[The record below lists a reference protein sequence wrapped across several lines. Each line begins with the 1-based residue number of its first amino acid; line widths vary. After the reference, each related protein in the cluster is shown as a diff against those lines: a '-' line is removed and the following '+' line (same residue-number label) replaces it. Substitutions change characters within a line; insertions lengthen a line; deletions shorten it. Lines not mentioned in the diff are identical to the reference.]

1 MKNLERKKFKR
12 LGINFLI
19 LIVFIS
25 QMLIVTGQSF
35 SKSFLE
41 SKLPLSYIMDTYLFI
56 SLLINPILIS
66 SLVKKA
72 IEIEEKNK
80 MWNIEIS
87 LGEKVNYI
95 LLDKF
100 KNLSLKLFLLQIIEA
115 ISFIF
120 LAMKSKNFTFN
131 NEMIL
136 RFLLVNLS
144 SLIINLFFLGLFM
157 IIEMK
162 TKKVYTLSFI
172 SIVGALTGVITMLTS
187 ENFSLV
193 NPFAWMAS
201 LLNISYV
208 KEGDKFIQVLN
219 PINFYT
225 LIIALIF
232 LVASLFYIK
241 TMKSYNLYKD

>member
-41 SKLPLSYIMDTYLFI
+41 SKVPLSYIMDTYLFI

-66 SLVKKA
+66 SLVKKVL
-72 IEIEEKNK
+72 EIEEKNK
-80 MWNIEIS
+80 MWNMQII
-87 LGEKVNYI
+87 LGEKVNSI
-95 LLDKF
+95 LLNKF
-100 KNLSLKLFLLQIIEA
+100 KNLSLRLIFLQIIEA
-115 ISFIF
+115 LTFII
-120 LAMKSKNFTFN
+120 LAMKSKNFIIN
-131 NEMIL
+131 NEIIL
-136 RFLLVNLS
+136 RFLVVNLS
-144 SLIINLFFLGLFM
+144 SLIINLFFLGFFM

-172 SIVGALTGVITMLTS
+172 SIVGGLTGVITMLTS
-187 ENFSLV
+187 EILSFI

-208 KEGDKFIQVLN
+208 KEGDKFVQVLN

-232 LVASLFYIK
+232 LIASIYYIK

>member
-1 MKNLERKKFKR
+1 MKNLERKKYKR

-19 LIVFIS
+19 IIVFIS
-25 QMLIVTGQSF
+25 QMLIVTGASF
-35 SKSFLE
+35 SKSFLA
-41 SKLPLSYIMDTYLFI
+41 SKIPLAYIMDTYLFI

-66 SLVKKA
+66 SLVKKV

-120 LAMKSKNFTFN
+120 LAMKSKNFTIN

-144 SLIINLFFLGLFM
+144 ALTINLFFLGFFM

-172 SIVGALTGVITMLTS
+172 SIVGSLTGVITMLTS
-187 ENFSLV
+187 EILSLV

-232 LVASLFYIK
+232 LIASIYYIK

>member
-41 SKLPLSYIMDTYLFI
+41 SKVPLSYIMDTYLFI

-66 SLVKKA
+66 SLVKKVL
-72 IEIEEKNK
+72 EIEEKNK
-80 MWNIEIS
+80 MWQMQII

-120 LAMKSKNFTFN
+120 LAMKSKNFIIN

-136 RFLLVNLS
+136 RFLVVNLS
-144 SLIINLFFLGLFM
+144 SLIINLFFLGFFM

-162 TKKVYTLSFI
+162 AKKVYTLSFI
-172 SIVGALTGVITMLTS
+172 SIVGGLTGVITMLTS
-187 ENFSLV
+187 EIFSLV

-232 LVASLFYIK
+232 LVASIFYIK
-241 TMKSYNLYKD
+241 KMKSYNLYKD

>member
-1 MKNLERKKFKR
+1 MKNLERKKYKR

-66 SLVKKA
+66 SLVKKVL
-72 IEIEEKNK
+72 EIEEKNK
-80 MWNIEIS
+80 MWQMQII

-95 LLDKF
+95 LLNKF

-120 LAMKSKNFTFN
+120 N

-136 RFLLVNLS
+136 RFLIVNLS
-144 SLIINLFFLGLFM
+144 AIIINLFFLGFFM

-172 SIVGALTGVITMLTS
+172 SIVGGLTGVITMLTS
-187 ENFSLV
+187 EILSFI

-208 KEGDKFIQVLN
+208 KEGDKFVQVLN

-232 LVASLFYIK
+232 LIASIYYIK